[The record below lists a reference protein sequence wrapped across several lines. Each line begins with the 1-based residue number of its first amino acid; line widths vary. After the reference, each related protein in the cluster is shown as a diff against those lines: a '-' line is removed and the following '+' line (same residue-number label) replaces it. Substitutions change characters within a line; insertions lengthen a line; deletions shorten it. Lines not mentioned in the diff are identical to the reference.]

1 MHVGSAGTLLCNPM
15 FMDFAEGSGMAFDPE
30 PTQYGIRFAMA
41 DDENRS
47 ITSTEGALGEG
58 RYAWMDSRQLAV
70 NDTTADKVITVTLV
84 KLTSIGES
92 DVPVARAQVPTE
104 KLAAIYAAVDVK

>member
-1 MHVGSAGTLLCNPM
+1 
-15 FMDFAEGSGMAFDPE
+15 
-30 PTQYGIRFAMA
+30 MA

-47 ITSTEGALGEG
+47 ITSTEGTLDGG
-58 RYAWMDSRQLAV
+58 RYSWMDGRQLAV
-70 NDTTADKVITVTLV
+70 NDTTADKIVTVTLV

-104 KLAAIYAAVDVK
+104 KLAAIYAAVDVRQKSFAVEM